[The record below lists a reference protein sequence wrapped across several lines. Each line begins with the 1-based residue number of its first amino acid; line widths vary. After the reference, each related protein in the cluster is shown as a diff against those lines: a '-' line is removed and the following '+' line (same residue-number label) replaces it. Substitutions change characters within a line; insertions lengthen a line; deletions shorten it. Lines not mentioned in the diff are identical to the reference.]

1 MKFKEYYKKITG
13 ETEYSIIGLRIFIY
27 LSNKTLDKLANEIL
41 KKQIEHGT
49 WINSNP
55 VEMFANEI
63 KRQIGEFYL
72 ENQIALKMKKDL
84 LNVINIAVQELLKL
98 DNGVLELEDLLGKE
112 LFNELY
118 TEEKFKC

>member
-27 LSNKTLDKLANEIL
+27 LSNKTIEKGKLEIRFLKRKLKVEFVENEERLDIEEWTIPQLSFKLTKLSEAI
-41 KKQIEHGT
+41 
-49 WINSNP
+49 
-55 VEMFANEI
+55 
-63 KRQIGEFYL
+63 
-72 ENQIALKMKKDL
+72 DL
-84 LNVINIAVQELLKL
+84 AVKELLKL